1 MASFNKVLLLGNL
14 TRDPEVRQT
23 PSGTVMS
30 TFGLATNRRYRQD
43 DAWQEEV
50 CYVDVVA
57 FGRLAETV
65 GVYLKKGSLTMVEGR
80 LHWRN
85 WETEDGQRRSKL
97 DVVANNVQFVP
108 RTSGEGADLSHP
120 DAIPVM
126 AQGDQVLEDDIP
138 F

>member
-1 MASFNKVLLLGNL
+1 MLGNL

-23 PSGTVMS
+23 PSGTAVS
-30 TFGLATNRRYRQD
+30 TFGLAINRRYRQD
-43 DAWQEEV
+43 DAWHEEV

-65 GVYLKKGSLTMVEGR
+65 GEYLKKGNLTMVEGR

-97 DVVANNVQFVP
+97 DVVANNVQFLS
-108 RTSGEGADLSHP
+108 RTSGEGANLSHP
-120 DAIPVM
+120 DATPVM
-126 AQGDQVLEDDIP
+126 AQGDLALEDDIP

>member
-14 TRDPEVRQT
+14 TRDPEARYT
-23 PSGTVMS
+23 PSGTVVS
-30 TFGLATNRRYRQD
+30 TFGLAINRRYRRD
-43 DAWQEEV
+43 DVWQEEV

-65 GVYLKKGSLTMVEGR
+65 GVHLKKGNLTMVEGR

-97 DVVANNVQFVP
+97 DVGANNVQFLS
-108 RTSGEGADLSHP
+108 RTSGEDTDLSHP
-120 DAIPVM
+120 DTIPVM
-126 AQGDQVLEDDIP
+126 AQGDQAVEDDIP